1 MQSPISWEA
10 SKELSQKTQETKI
23 NIFLSIS
30 NPLAVNATDKHAED
44 DQKSLVGLEASQNT
58 KEVPEKL
65 ALNAGQMGPATRG
78 QADMCHLQ
86 F

>member
-1 MQSPISWEA
+1 
-10 SKELSQKTQETKI
+10 
-23 NIFLSIS
+23 
-30 NPLAVNATDKHAED
+30 VNATDKHAED